1 MDRKVE
7 IQKFLTKSGKINSRI
22 SPEKYQYLVDDYR
35 RDAPWI
41 SDLKDILWC
50 EKTGSYEQPVCR
62 FCGKQAIYQRGEH
75 SYRNYCSDCLNKHFS
90 EERSKKGTWNKGLTK
105 DTDDRVEKN
114 ASGVRKFRKT
124 HGLSEAQKSVV
135 DRMIKTSRIRD
146 RTKEE
151 FEKQRKTNKERY
163 GVESYLT
170 LVNKKGREVIKE
182 KYGSAFIGSEEWKE
196 RKDEYFV
203 KMRKTNLER
212 YGVECILSSKDIQ
225 KEIQNTKRTNHSFK
239 NSKTEKLS
247 VKLIQSKIREV
258 YIQYRDSRYPFACDI
273 YLPKFDMFIELNYHW
288 THGSE
293 PFIDSEHQR
302 LVLQQWMEKAKCS
315 LFYQNAIDTWTE
327 RDVRKRIYAEDNH
340 LNYKMFYTY
349 EGFSEFVE
357 ILETETILF
366 PYRELSISPI
376 PDNKDR
382 FEIMLNAYKGYTSN
396 LKFNDLLMPFIW
408 KIFYKKELE
417 LWNDS
422 DIRTKLIQNRIS
434 YLHKP
439 EDELTDLD
447 ILRGFTISGIHKGF
461 SSFSPMVIKNF
472 IKDYT
477 ISSIYD
483 PCGGWG
489 HRLLGAWNIEYWY
502 NDFNPDLV
510 DAVRRVF
517 CYYDN
522 DSAKK
527 YFSCNDASTFI
538 PNRTFDAVFTCPPYY
553 DTEDYD
559 FEGDS
564 KNLVQ
569 GYQQWLDIWWRGVVQ
584 RGKEVAPI
592 FAYVI
597 SEKFADGMNRI
608 VEEEGFHLIGSY
620 QTSIKRKNHLNVSAE
635 EFLYVFSLLT

>member
-35 RDAPWI
+35 KDAPWI

-50 EKTGSYEQPVCR
+50 EKTGSYSQPVCR
-62 FCGKQAIYQRGEH
+62 FCGKQAIYQRVVH

-90 EERSKKGTWNKGLTK
+90 EERSKNGTWNKGLTK
-105 DTDDRVEKN
+105 DTDDRVREN
-114 ASGVRKFRKT
+114 AKGIRKFRKT
-124 HGLSEAQKSVV
+124 HELSEAQKSVV
-135 DRMIKTSRIRD
+135 DRMIVISKARSKSEKPKK
-146 RTKEE
+146 KE
-151 FEKQRKTNKERY
+151 
-163 GVESYLT
+163 L
-170 LVNKKGREVIKE
+170 KKSSIKLI
-182 KYGSAFIGSEEWKE
+182 ST
-196 RKDEYFV
+196 D
-203 KMRKTNLER
+203 
-212 YGVECILSSKDIQ
+212 
-225 KEIQNTKRTNHSFK
+225 KEII
-239 NSKTEKLS
+239 LPD
-247 VKLIQSKIREV
+247 LP
-258 YIQYRDSRYPFACDI
+258 DS
-273 YLPKFDMFIELNYHW
+273 
-288 THGSE
+288 G
-293 PFIDSEHQR
+293 
-302 LVLQQWMEKAKCS
+302 
-315 LFYQNAIDTWTE
+315 
-327 RDVRKRIYAEDNH
+327 
-340 LNYKMFYTY
+340 
-349 EGFSEFVE
+349 
-357 ILETETILF
+357 
-366 PYRELSISPI
+366 
-376 PDNKDR
+376 DR
-382 FEIMLNAYKGYTSN
+382 FQVLLNTYKGYTSN

-408 KIFYKKELE
+408 RIFYKKEIE

-422 DIRTKLIQNRIS
+422 NIRTKLIQNRIS
-434 YLHKP
+434 YLHKS
-439 EDELTDLD
+439 ESELTDLD

-489 HRLLGAWNIEYWY
+489 HRLLGAWNVEYWY
-502 NDFNPDLV
+502 NDFNSELV
-510 DAVRRVF
+510 DAIRKVF

-522 DSAKK
+522 GSAKK

-597 SEKFADGMNRI
+597 SEKFAEDMNRI
-608 VEEEGFHLIGSY
+608 VEEEGFTLIGTH
-620 QTSIKRKNHLNVSAE
+620 QTSIARKNHLSINAK
-635 EFLYVFSLLT
+635 EFLFVFSKQLTQV